1 MKAEIVIKT
10 EESKLEILRKLV
22 EKKSRELNIEKEIK
36 KKKRNEETNNRGN

>member
-10 EESKLEILRKLV
+10 EESKLEILSKLV

-36 KKKRNEETNNRGN
+36 NKRNEETNNRGN

>member
-36 KKKRNEETNNRGN
+36 NKRNEETNNRGN

>member
-36 KKKRNEETNNRGN
+36 NKKNEETNNRGN